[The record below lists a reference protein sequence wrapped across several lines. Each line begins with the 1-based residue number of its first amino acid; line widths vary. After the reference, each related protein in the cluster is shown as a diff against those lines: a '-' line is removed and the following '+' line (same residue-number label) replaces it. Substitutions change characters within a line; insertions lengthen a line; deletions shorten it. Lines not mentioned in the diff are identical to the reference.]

1 MGYGDS
7 CSALHKLCERILDIA
22 LCFGI
27 HCRSSLIENKD
38 TRILNYRSGYRYSL
52 ALAAGKVVAARS
64 DARLIGIGQFHNKI
78 MRTCRLCR
86 GDYLIHCGIRLC
98 VANIIGYRA
107 DEQIDIL
114 RDQTD
119 ILSDSIERQVAHID
133 SVDFDAPGFRV
144 IEPRYKIRYCCFA
157 RSGFADYSEHL
168 TSVHFEVE
176 IFYNRLCGFILEL
189 EF

>member
-1 MGYGDS
+1 MSYGDS

-22 LCFGI
+22 LRFGI
-27 HCRSSLIENKD
+27 HCRGSFIENKD
-38 TRILNYRSGYRYSL
+38 TRILDYRSGYRYSL
-52 ALAAGKVVAARS
+52 AFAAGEVVAARS
-64 DARLIGIGQFHNKI
+64 DARLIGIGQFHNEI
-78 MRTCRLCR
+78 MRARRLCR
-86 GDYLIHCGIRLC
+86 GDYLVHCGIRLC
-98 VANIIGYRA
+98 VADIIGYCA
-107 DEQIDIL
+107 DKEIDIL

-144 IEPRYKIRYCCFA
+144 IETRYKIRYCRFA

-168 TSVHFEVE
+168 TCVYFEVE
-176 IFYNRLCGFILEL
+176 ILYNRLCGLILEL